1 MLTEGAAVVLAR
13 GFLNHLK
20 PPLMCGSTLGE
31 VPFATERCN
40 HGGGVVVCISSSYD
54 IATENGTKRK
64 EEPLSRDIRLLAVR
78 DSSPKTL
85 RMSGEPLKQL
95 SMTSRKRY
103 HTYLFRSDPAN
114 LIFIAICSIIN

>member
-1 MLTEGAAVVLAR
+1 MPPPTLVLGEVSAMLTEGAAFELAR
-13 GFLNHLK
+13 GFLNQLK

-40 HGGGVVVCISSSYD
+40 HGGGVVVCIRSSYD

-78 DSSPKTL
+78 DSFFW
-85 RMSGEPLKQL
+85 
-95 SMTSRKRY
+95 RKR
-103 HTYLFRSDPAN
+103 HP
-114 LIFIAICSIIN
+114 